1 MKPFTY
7 KIQRPI
13 NGFSVRSLILFKLN
27 WIGLGFVV
35 TVKFGM
41 VVDEEIICW
50 EFVLVT

>member
-27 WIGLGFVV
+27 WIGLSFAERPILSWLLMKKLLTNTG
-35 TVKFGM
+35 
-41 VVDEEIICW
+41 
-50 EFVLVT
+50 